1 MNKSIIIILLITALD
16 AIGIGLIMPVLPTLL
31 NEFVSENSLA
41 THYGVLLALYATM
54 QVIFSP
60 ILGRLSDKYGRK
72 PILLFSLLGAAFD
85 YLLMA
90 FSATL
95 WMLYIG
101 RIIAGIT
108 GATGAVCASAMS
120 DVTPTKNR
128 TRYFGFLGG
137 AFGVGLII
145 GPMLGGLL
153 GEITTHT
160 PFIFAAIS
168 HSILLILA
176 LLFFYET
183 QKRETR
189 VTNTCTQISSNSITG
204 FIKKSLYFWLVAY
217 FIIQLIGQIPATIW
231 VLFTQHR
238 FDWNTTSVGMSLAVL
253 GILHIFF
260 QAVVAGKLAQKWGE
274 KTTIMISM
282 SIDMMGCL
290 LLAWVN
296 QVWVILPA
304 LICLAAGGM
313 GQPALQGYLSKSVD
327 NNAQGKLQGTLV
339 SLTNITGII
348 GPLLFAFIY
357 SYSIAYWDGLLW
369 LMGAIFYTLLL
380 ITAYFH
386 QRKATPKTVISAP

>member
-1 MNKSIIIILLITALD
+1 MNKSIIIILLITVLD

-90 FSATL
+90 FSTTL

-120 DVTPTKNR
+120 DVTPAKNR

-176 LLFFYET
+176 LLFFCET
-183 QKRETR
+183 QKKETR

-204 FIKKSLYFWLVAY
+204 FIKKSLYFWLATY

-231 VLFTQHR
+231 ALFTQHR
-238 FDWNTTSVGMSLAVL
+238 FDWNTTSVGMSLALL

-260 QAVVAGKLAQKWGE
+260 QAIVAGKLAQKWGE

-282 SIDMMGCL
+282 SLDMIGCL
-290 LLAWVN
+290 LLAWVS

-313 GQPALQGYLSKSVD
+313 GQPALQGYLSKFVD
-327 NNAQGKLQGTLV
+327 NNAQGKLQGILV

-369 LMGAIFYTLLL
+369 LMGAILYILLL

>member
-1 MNKSIIIILLITALD
+1 MNKSIIIILLITVLD

-90 FSATL
+90 FSTTL

-120 DVTPTKNR
+120 DVTPAKNR

-176 LLFFYET
+176 LLFFCET
-183 QKRETR
+183 QKKETR

-204 FIKKSLYFWLVAY
+204 FIKKSLYFWLATY

-231 VLFTQHR
+231 ALFTQHR
-238 FDWNTTSVGMSLAVL
+238 FDWNTTSVGMSLALL

-260 QAVVAGKLAQKWGE
+260 QAIVAGKLAQKWGE

-282 SIDMMGCL
+282 SIDMIGCL
-290 LLAWVN
+290 LLAWVS

-313 GQPALQGYLSKSVD
+313 GQPALQGYLSKFVD
-327 NNAQGKLQGTLV
+327 NNAQGKLQGILV

-369 LMGAIFYTLLL
+369 LMGAILYILLL

>member
-1 MNKSIIIILLITALD
+1 
-16 AIGIGLIMPVLPTLL
+16 
-31 NEFVSENSLA
+31 
-41 THYGVLLALYATM
+41 
-54 QVIFSP
+54 
-60 ILGRLSDKYGRK
+60 
-72 PILLFSLLGAAFD
+72 
-85 YLLMA
+85 
-90 FSATL
+90 
-95 WMLYIG
+95 
-101 RIIAGIT
+101 
-108 GATGAVCASAMS
+108 MS
-120 DVTPTKNR
+120 DVTPAKNR

-153 GEITTHT
+153 GEITAHT

-168 HSILLILA
+168 HSILLILS
-176 LLFFYET
+176 LLFFRET
-183 QKRETR
+183 QKRE
-189 VTNTCTQISSNSITG
+189 VLVANNTPENQTTSNLVTG
-204 FIKKSLYFWLVAY
+204 FIKKSLYFWLAAY

-231 VLFTQHR
+231 VLFTQYR
-238 FDWNTTSVGMSLAVL
+238 FDWNTTSVGMSLAAL
-253 GILHIFF
+253 GVLHIFF

-290 LLAWVN
+290 LLAWVS

-327 NNAQGKLQGTLV
+327 DNAQGKLQGTLV

-369 LMGAIFYTLLL
+369 LMGAIFYAMLL
-380 ITAYFH
+380 ITAYYH
-386 QRKATPKTVISAP
+386 QRKVTPKTVISAS